1 MSYSVEM
8 EVKQHTSLC
17 VSACLLLTGPSASQ
31 RASKVNAKKALKHQ
45 MGEHLRFLFLGVFI
59 RVRKKSQVVL
69 MQQHG
74 HVSGANSFL
83 TTLSMW
89 TEERLHL
96 EMDGHRLFGFY
107 IP

>member
-1 MSYSVEM
+1 
-8 EVKQHTSLC
+8 
-17 VSACLLLTGPSASQ
+17 
-31 RASKVNAKKALKHQ
+31 

-107 IP
+107 IPWTQAFYIKFTDFFLMLP